1 MNINHQIQK
10 KTKGLKCEM
19 KNKKFF
25 LISGIAVCMLGV
37 GLFSIEGVAKEAGN
51 LEEVNISDSVVE
63 IRINKDREESA
74 NRIVAAMEE
83 IINRTAEAMEK
94 AVGEKKV
101 ILKDVEGYEYLKQMD
116 LASADGNVY
125 PVMVPKDL
133 VIEEGNRFV
142 VYRDNGFCLS
152 MYARELFDGE
162 TLTDF
167 MDFTSKF
174 TYEYLDRDYFINV
187 KKTDRIEKDGLIYQI
202 CTADRVLSEG
212 ITYPEADLIAAIPLG
227 GTDILSFELSFQEY
241 SCNQEGIK
249 YLEEIGKYYKIPVEV
264 FIELIEEYAK

>member
-1 MNINHQIQK
+1 
-10 KTKGLKCEM
+10 M

-25 LISGIAVCMLGV
+25 LITGIAVCMLGV
-37 GLFSIEGVAKEAGN
+37 GPFSIEGVAKEAGN

-63 IRINKDREESA
+63 IRINEDREESA

-133 VIEEGNRFV
+133 VIEEGDHFV
-142 VYRDNGFCLS
+142 FYHGNEFCFS

-162 TLTDF
+162 TLEDF
-167 MDFTSKF
+167 MDLTGKYI
-174 TYEYLDRDYFINV
+174 YEDLDKNFINV
-187 KKTDRIEKDGLIYQI
+187 KKTDRIEKDGLVYQI
-202 CTADRVLSEG
+202 CTAVG
-212 ITYPEADLIAAIPLG
+212 TYYDGTPYPYAQLIAAIPLG
-227 GTDILSFELSFQEY
+227 GTDILSFDLSYNEYPRDQE
-241 SCNQEGIK
+241 NVK
-249 YLEEIGKYYKIPVEV
+249 WFV
-264 FIELIEEYAK
+264 